1 MKLGERFIE
10 QLESPAKTGFGD
22 IHKKYYS
29 NSAIPKKIEKW
40 NPIQLVKHYF
50 SIFSGDARN

>member
-1 MKLGERFIE
+1 MVTFGYRSSKKGTAWHMRLGERFIE

-29 NSAIPKKIEKW
+29 NSAIPEKIEK
-40 NPIQLVKHYF
+40 
-50 SIFSGDARN
+50 

>member
-40 NPIQLVKHYF
+40 NPI
-50 SIFSGDARN
+50 SISETLLFDLFRGR